1 MIPRRFSRDTLVL
14 LILPILFVAVL
25 FAMRTVSLPLWQ
37 QFNLDP
43 DYYYLLNGLRLVEG
57 LAPTDVSHPGTPIQ
71 VFVALVLRLMH
82 PTDPALAV
90 VAAVLADPEG
100 HLLTITTF
108 LYPLVGLALAG
119 LGLAFR
125 RATGSLSAGL
135 LAQSAPF
142 LSMIVPKFAL
152 HPKPEAF
159 LIIAAALVLIATLPL
174 LRPEPRRDRQALWLG
189 LAIGFAIACKLQAL
203 TLGLVPLFLLDR
215 RRLVLLALAVPA
227 AFLLFTL
234 PAWPSADIW
243 IGWVS
248 KMVLHSGAYG
258 GGAATV
264 IDPARYPRAIVA
276 LFGSKLIFTAVFVA
290 SLAALIAALRR
301 RRFDPRS
308 RLLAGLVLAQLFTV
322 LIVAKQ
328 SAAHYMLPAL
338 MLTGPALG
346 LLFLISA
353 ETARPLWHRR
363 GWAALGLA
371 LVALTIPALRTQT
384 AELARWTRA
393 AQSFDTSRFAA
404 CAKIDYDTASS
415 LPYALLRGDLNAQ
428 GRYSPHLAR
437 LMPADTYAW
446 FVNDHTWWSHG
457 FMHWTRRLD
466 IATETA
472 AYPCLVFRGS
482 QPYMA
487 IPMAEREIPG
497 FRLDDRCEIGDE
509 TVFTMGVTC
518 AGDRVGERRAETDS
532 PPR

>member
-1 MIPRRFSRDTLVL
+1 MPMTARRFSRDTLVL
-14 LILPILFVAVL
+14 LILPLLFVAVL
-25 FAMRTVSLPLWQ
+25 FAMRAVSLPLWQ

-82 PTDPALAV
+82 PTDSVEAV

-100 HLLTITTF
+100 HLLTVTTV

-119 LGLAFR
+119 LGWGFR
-125 RATGSLSAGL
+125 RATGSLAAGL

-142 LSMIVPKFAL
+142 LSMIVPKYAL

-159 LIIAAALVLIATLPL
+159 LIIAAALVLLATLPL
-174 LRPEPRRDRQALWLG
+174 LRSEPRRDREALTLG

-215 RRLVLLALAVPA
+215 RRLVLLALAAPA
-227 AFLLFTL
+227 GFLLFTL
-234 PAWPSADIW
+234 PAWPSANIW
-243 IGWVS
+243 FDWVG

-258 GGAATV
+258 AGAATV
-264 IDPARYPRAIVA
+264 IDPTRYPRAIIG
-276 LFGSKLIFTAVFVA
+276 LFGSKLIFTAVFIA
-290 SLAALIAALRR
+290 SLAALVAALRR
-301 RRFDPRS
+301 RRFDPKS

-346 LLFLISA
+346 LLYLITA

-371 LVALTIPALRTQT
+371 LVVLTIPAVRTQT

-393 AQSFDTSRFAA
+393 AQSFDMSRFAA

-428 GRYSPHLAR
+428 GRYSPQLAR
-437 LMPADTYAW
+437 LMPADTYTW
-446 FVNDHTWWSHG
+446 FINDHTWWSHG

-482 QPYMA
+482 QPYLA
-487 IPMAEREIPG
+487 IPMAYRDIPG
-497 FRLDDRCEIGDE
+497 FRIDDRCDIGDE
-509 TVFTMGVTC
+509 TVFTMGITC
-518 AGDRVGERRAETDS
+518 AGEPVTR
-532 PPR
+532 PPATE

>member
-14 LILPILFVAVL
+14 LILPILFVAIL

-82 PTDPALAV
+82 PTDSLEAV

-100 HLLTITTF
+100 HLLTITSV

-119 LGLAFR
+119 LGWAFR
-125 RATGSLSAGL
+125 RATGSLAVGL

-174 LRPEPRRDRQALWLG
+174 LRSEPRRDRQALTLG

-215 RRLVLLALAVPA
+215 RRLVLLALAAPA
-227 AFLLFTL
+227 GFLLFTL
-234 PAWPSADIW
+234 PAWPSANIW
-243 IGWVS
+243 FDWVG

-264 IDPARYPRAIVA
+264 IDPTRYPRAIVG
-276 LFGSKLIFTAVFVA
+276 LFGSKLIFTAVFIA
-290 SLAALIAALRR
+290 SLAALIAAFRR
-301 RRFDPRS
+301 RRVDPKT

-346 LLFLISA
+346 LLYLITA

-371 LVALTIPALRTQT
+371 LVALTIPAVRSQT

-393 AQSFDTSRFAA
+393 AQSFDMSRFAA

-415 LPYALLRGDLNAQ
+415 LPYAFLRGDLNAQ
-428 GRYSPHLAR
+428 GRYSPQLAR

-482 QPYMA
+482 QPYIA
-487 IPMAEREIPG
+487 IPLAQREIPG
-497 FRLDDRCEIGDE
+497 FRLDDQCEIGDE
-509 TVFTMGVTC
+509 TVFTMGITC
-518 AGDRVGERRAETDS
+518 AGEPINR
-532 PPR
+532 PPTTPQ